1 MTFAPTPTASRET
14 SSASLKAFLG
24 FTRVTVP
31 HPVVRST
38 NQNQHVYPLVQE
50 GHAFKVHVMQILSDG
65 LITMLNGVY
74 ASVSLLLSPV
84 AMFVLVSAGSL
95 AWLCRLEVA
104 ELDRRGSKP
113 EVGRH

>member
-1 MTFAPTPTASRET
+1 
-14 SSASLKAFLG
+14 
-24 FTRVTVP
+24 
-31 HPVVRST
+31 VVS
-38 NQNQHVYPLVQE
+38 
-50 GHAFKVHVMQILSDG
+50 AFKVHAMQILSDG

-74 ASVSLLLSPV
+74 ASVALVISPV
-84 AMFVLVSAGSL
+84 ALFILVSAGSL